1 MGIAL
6 SNHDRGMFKQVT
18 YLCQRNPRTNQPS
31 RAGVSQIVDV
41 EVLDPGTTAGRLEAP
56 FDRPGSRSVFPCEY
70 PGARSLSDL
79 GVRSEGRRD
88 RVQFFP
94 RLRRIVGSI

>member
-1 MGIAL
+1 MDIAL
-6 SNHDRGMFKQVT
+6 SNDDRGMSQQVT

-56 FDRPGSRSVFPCEY
+56 FDRPDSRSVLPCEY
-70 PGARSLSDL
+70 PGACGAMLCTESQAVHDCLARSFI
-79 GVRSEGRRD
+79 EGN
-88 RVQFFP
+88 
-94 RLRRIVGSI
+94 